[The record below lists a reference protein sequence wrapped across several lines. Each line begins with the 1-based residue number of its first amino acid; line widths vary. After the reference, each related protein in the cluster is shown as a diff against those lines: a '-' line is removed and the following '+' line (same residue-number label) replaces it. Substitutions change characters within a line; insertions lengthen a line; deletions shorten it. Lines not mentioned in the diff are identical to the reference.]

1 MCGVERM
8 TPDMNRSSGVLMHVS
23 SLWGKYSEGSL
34 GKEAREW
41 IDFLASCGF
50 RVWQV
55 LPFCLPDECNSPYK
69 SFGAFSINPNFIDLP
84 ILHEAGLL
92 TVAELTAAE
101 QKTPYACEFER
112 LSKERLVLL
121 GKAASRVSDW
131 QPIETFLEQHPQ
143 TAQFCRFMAIKASN
157 GGRDWIEWESDTPD
171 EDVLRTW
178 QFTQYEVYRQWREV
192 KAYANE
198 KGISIVGDI
207 PIYVAYDSADVW
219 ANRDL
224 FQLDKRDRPTAVAG
238 VPPDYFCEDGQLWGN
253 PLYNW
258 TKMKRDGYAWWRARL
273 SFMLELFD
281 GVRIDHFRGLE
292 SYFSIPAG
300 ETTARNGVWKK
311 GPGMSLIRALRPIA
325 EGKLIIAEDLGDIT
339 PEVYRLVK
347 DSGFPGMRVLQFG
360 FLGDDNSPHLPHNY
374 ENNCVAYT
382 GTHDNNTLLG
392 YVWEMDDATR
402 GRLMEYCGF
411 TGDWDRCYDSILR
424 TMFASHA
431 GLLVLPVQDLLQYG
445 SDTRINTPGRSVGN
459 WSYRITK
466 AQLGALS
473 PAKFL
478 KWNQMYGRL

>member
-69 SFGAFSINPNFIDLP
+69 SFSAFSINPNFIDLP

-131 QPIETFLEQHPQ
+131 QPIEAFLEQHPQ

-157 GGRDWIEWESDTPD
+157 GGREWIEWESDTPD

-238 VPPDYFCEDGQLWGN
+238 VPRDYFCEAGQLWGN

>member
-1 MCGVERM
+1 
-8 TPDMNRSSGVLMHVS
+8 
-23 SLWGKYSEGSL
+23 
-34 GKEAREW
+34 
-41 IDFLASCGF
+41 
-50 RVWQV
+50 
-55 LPFCLPDECNSPYK
+55 
-69 SFGAFSINPNFIDLP
+69 
-84 ILHEAGLL
+84 
-92 TVAELTAAE
+92 
-101 QKTPYACEFER
+101 
-112 LSKERLVLL
+112 
-121 GKAASRVSDW
+121 
-131 QPIETFLEQHPQ
+131 
-143 TAQFCRFMAIKASN
+143 
-157 GGRDWIEWESDTPD
+157 
-171 EDVLRTW
+171 
-178 QFTQYEVYRQWREV
+178 
-192 KAYANE
+192 
-198 KGISIVGDI
+198 
-207 PIYVAYDSADVW
+207 
-219 ANRDL
+219 
-224 FQLDKRDRPTAVAG
+224 
-238 VPPDYFCEDGQLWGN
+238 
-253 PLYNW
+253 
-258 TKMKRDGYAWWRARL
+258 
-273 SFMLELFD
+273 MLELFD

>member
-1 MCGVERM
+1 M

-69 SFGAFSINPNFIDLP
+69 SFSAFSINPNFIDLP
-84 ILHEAGLL
+84 TLHEAGLL

-157 GGRDWIEWESDTPD
+157 GGREWIEWESDTPD

>member
-1 MCGVERM
+1 
-8 TPDMNRSSGVLMHVS
+8 MHVS
-23 SLWGKYSEGSL
+23 SLWGKYSEGAL

-69 SFGAFSINPNFIDLP
+69 SFSAFSINPNFIDLP
-84 ILHEAGLL
+84 TLYEAGLL
-92 TVAELTAAE
+92 TADELKAAE

-112 LSKERLVLL
+112 LSRERLALL

-131 QPIETFLEQHPQ
+131 QPIEAFLERHPQ

-157 GGRDWIEWESDTPD
+157 GGREWIEWESDTPD

-258 TKMKRDGYAWWRARL
+258 TKMKQDGYAWWRARL

-292 SYFSIPAG
+292 SYFSIRAG

-339 PEVYRLVK
+339 PAVYKLVG

-392 YVWEMDDATR
+392 YVWEMDDTTR
-402 GRLMEYCGF
+402 ARLMEYCGF
-411 TGDWDRCYDSILR
+411 TGDWNRCYDSILR

-445 SDTRINTPGRSVGN
+445 SDTRINTPGRSAGN
-459 WSYRITK
+459 WSYRITRE
-466 AQLGALS
+466 QLGALS
-473 PAKFL
+473 PTKFF
-478 KWNQMYGRL
+478 KWNKMYGRS